1 MFKNDVNNE
10 KLENAVTFLTDL
22 VQENCGKRRLSFA
35 DLPKL
40 RKSIAKII
48 NDSVA
53 ITKGRRRNR
62 WASIHK
68 TTAHYSASR
77 YHDADITF
85 RIHVTRAYQTLTQ
98 LGYLAEVKK
107 GVNADGAKFLTRY
120 EATDKLTELF
130 SEDDRIQLKHVSRE
144 KVNPELIRVQ
154 LRDNEGHKYLA
165 DYEETSNTIKM
176 RNQMA
181 FVNEVLAKSTFDL
194 EITRDELE
202 QLEDKMHERAKERD
216 EGVGRLRLQDVALY
230 RVFNDVDFKLGG
242 RLYGGWWQTIPSEYR
257 RRIRINGKRTVE
269 LDFGTLHPTMLYQ
282 EAGTQPPEDSYNI
295 ALRPQSFDSVRNPDA
310 YRGLVKACFNAMLNS
325 TYRTTRPPRDINL
338 KLWGLKWGQMV
349 DAILEKHQPIADS
362 FFTGK
367 GLRLQML
374 DSSVAASLME
384 NFAKKMGTV
393 ALLPV
398 HDSFI
403 CHHGY
408 ESDVID
414 AMKAEFRKMFKT
426 EIKVKITSWEDDL
439 SHPSRVQNKNCVFDE
454 NDGLLDAFS

>member
-1 MFKNDVNNE
+1 MDNKPYND
-10 KLENAVTFLTDL
+10 KLESAVVLLTNL
-22 VQENCGKRRLSFA
+22 VQENCGKRKLGGA

-48 NDSVA
+48 SDSVA
-53 ITKGRRRNR
+53 ITKGRQRKR

-68 TTAHYSASR
+68 GSGHYSSSR

-85 RIHVTRAYQTLTQ
+85 RIHVTRAYQTLIR

-130 SEDDRIQLKHVSRE
+130 SKDDRIQLKHVSRE
-144 KVNPELIRVQ
+144 KVNTELIRVQ

-176 RNQMA
+176 RKQIA

-202 QLEDKMHERAKERD
+202 QLEDRMHERAKERD

-282 EAGTQPPEDSYNI
+282 EAGTEPPEDSYNI